1 MKYVTKNQEL
11 KSHHHHC
18 LFMFYMTEK
27 RIVILLQVVLFWYNE
42 IVLDGL
48 EFAWNHEKGPH
59 MHAVLH
65 I

>member
-1 MKYVTKNQEL
+1 
-11 KSHHHHC
+11 
-18 LFMFYMTEK
+18 MFYMTEK
-27 RIVILLQVVLFWYNE
+27 RIVILLQVVLFRFNE
-42 IVLDGL
+42 VVINGL

>member
-1 MKYVTKNQEL
+1 
-11 KSHHHHC
+11 
-18 LFMFYMTEK
+18 MFYMTEK

>member
-1 MKYVTKNQEL
+1 MDYVTKNQEL

-27 RIVILLQVVLFWYNE
+27 RIVILLQVVLFRYNE
-42 IVLDGL
+42 VIDGL